1 MHPYLRYRTRM
12 ARHSLRQFLSS
23 IVNSLEILGL
33 VFAPVILGL
42 LAFLSMPVMM
52 AASRGTASALAAV
65 AGQALLVALPVF
77 LLRKRLHPADAVAWE
92 RSLPVPPG
100 LGWRGDWLV
109 AGRLVGWM
117 AGACALSATL
127 WLYQWPAWLQPVWL
141 RSLGALAASI
151 ALGWALGAAIL
162 AARRLRL
169 HQRGI
174 PHISGLQ
181 PGADGACTRGAV
193 ALPANSLA
201 SQAGYA
207 ARPLRPRYL
216 ALWHRLFWLPFWR
229 AENAVGIQQCAL
241 LLAALAAAATWA
253 THTLPLPRA
262 ALGLFTSLA
271 LVLLVDRGDKAVRE
285 QAAAMALPLAM
296 WPLARR
302 PLLLAARTF
311 TLLPALLVLA
321 CLAGLL
327 ASPFAAGAS
336 MRAGLALLWFGIA
349 ASAAV
354 AIVVQPAAPRGRVV
368 LVALSILLLTAIGS
382 ELWA

>member
-1 MHPYLRYRTRM
+1 M
-12 ARHSLRQFLSS
+12 
-23 IVNSLEILGL
+23 
-33 VFAPVILGL
+33 LGL

-151 ALGWALGAAIL
+151 ALGWTLGAAIL

-241 LLAALAAAATWA
+241 LLAALAAAVTWA

-271 LVLLVDRGDKAVRE
+271 LVLLVDRGDKAARE

-311 TLLPALLVLA
+311 TLLPALLVHAVALETRH
-321 CLAGLL
+321 AGLVRAVLPHFDQSIDREQVQLRQAVGLRML
-327 ASPFAAGAS
+327 AKHAGDQ
-336 MRAGLALLWFGIA
+336 RGIGPRQRQDEQWLRHQAL
-349 ASAAV
+349 
-354 AIVVQPAAPRGRVV
+354 PAKPSTKGT
-368 LVALSILLLTAIGS
+368 SKHFSCMIGP
-382 ELWA
+382 WPK